1 MSRLSVEAI
10 FQAFSFLSYDDQ
22 NEALKK
28 IFINMNLDRRAEF
41 LEKVFGEQKVHI
53 TVKGGVAEVDEV
65 PANITVEIDDLD

>member
-10 FQAFSFLSYDDQ
+10 FQTFSFLSYDDQ

-41 LEKVFGEQKVHI
+41 LEKVFGEQKVLI
-53 TVKGGVAEVDEV
+53 TVRGGVAEVDEAPENV
-65 PANITVEIDDLD
+65 TVEIDDLD

>member
-41 LEKVFGEQKVHI
+41 LEEVFGEQKVLI
-53 TVKGGVAEVDEV
+53 TVMGGVAEVDEV